1 LNHEVEMLEHLVIL
15 AKEHGATTA
24 KIIDAKDIVTDRRV
38 RLKCSVPLCSNY
50 GRHLMC
56 PPNLMDIEEFEKI
69 LALYDR
75 ALLIQIEA
83 DVDSSDKCTDTLDA
97 DISERLD
104 IETGAIDCEL
114 KLHQLINL
122 LETAAFKSGFYL
134 AAGLI
139 GGECCLCEECVS
151 PHSEEGCR
159 HPFQSRPSME
169 AMGIDVYETCR
180 KNGLPI
186 DFSSKENVRW
196 TGLILLN

>member
-1 LNHEVEMLEHLVIL
+1 MGQKNEMPEYLVDL
-15 AKEHGATTA
+15 AKERGATTV

-38 RLKCSVPLCSNY
+38 RLKCAVPLCSNY

-83 DVDSSDKCTDTLDA
+83 DVDSSDKSDEPLSGEMSEELD
-97 DISERLD
+97 R
-104 IETGAIDCEL
+104 ETGAIDCEL
-114 KLHQLINL
+114 RLHQLINL
-122 LETAAFKSGFYL
+122 LEAAAFKKGFYL

-139 GGECCLCEECVS
+139 GGECCLCEECVLPCS
-151 PHSEEGCR
+151 KEGCR

-180 KNGLPI
+180 RNGLSI
-186 DFSSKENVRW
+186 DFSSKEKVRW
-196 TGLILLN
+196 TGLILLY